1 MKKLLFIICYLMCV
15 IAVNAEIH
23 TYVKCAGSIEQYA
36 NELANDTAEILIVFE
51 NDNSMQANILNHY
64 SDTINKISN
73 SYFVQKI
80 DNHTIRCDDSYSF
93 MITGQDEEYYCISKS
108 GKYLKIGNYSVPNVC
123 YIYGNNGSGNFGIT
137 IYKESSNNYHYCPI
151 KYEDDYFK
159 CPFVRSDIESTK
171 SLSSTF
177 HIYRKINANDSIAY
191 DDPANDNVIHD
202 TLYISVPVISYIY
215 DTVRDTVTVT
225 NIVEVHDTIEITL
238 TDTIEITLTDTI
250 TVTELDTIYFEC
262 DGTGLIY
269 ALDEMTVYYSNG
281 EIVNTN
287 GIKIKLYS
295 ADGKL
300 VETSY
305 TNISMAD
312 KPHGFYIV
320 TDGNGGY
327 LKIIY

>member
-1 MKKLLFIICYLMCV
+1 MKKFLFIICYLVCV

-23 TYVKCAGSIEQYA
+23 TYVKCAGSIEQYT
-36 NELANDTAEILIVFE
+36 NEFANDTAEILIVFE

-73 SYFVQKI
+73 SYSVQKI

-123 YIYGNNGSGNFGIT
+123 YIYKNNGSGNFGIT
-137 IYKESSNNYHYCPI
+137 IYKESLNNYHYCPI
-151 KYEDDYFK
+151 KYEDGYFK
-159 CPFVRSDIESTK
+159 CPFVRSDIESSK

-202 TLYISVPVISYIY
+202 TLYISVPV
-215 DTVRDTVTVT
+215 
-225 NIVEVHDTIEITL
+225 
-238 TDTIEITLTDTI
+238 
-250 TVTELDTIYFEC
+250 TELDTIYFES
-262 DGTGLIY
+262 DGNGLIY
-269 ALDEMTVYYSNG
+269 ALDEMNVYYSNG